1 MNNIE
6 TNNIFLRNEKDVSN
20 NYNNIKTI
28 NERQSIIQE
37 NINTVEKYVK
47 THPKLSEIQKVML
60 YNDSIT
66 CGRIKEIHCHTATL
80 TKSETKEKPQK
91 YENKEIQKQNKY
103 VQRSQQKGKK

>member
-37 NINTVEKYVK
+37 NINTVENMLK
-47 THPKLSEIQKVML
+47 PIQS
-60 YNDSIT
+60 Y
-66 CGRIKEIHCHTATL
+66 
-80 TKSETKEKPQK
+80 QK
-91 YENKEIQKQNKY
+91 Y
-103 VQRSQQKGKK
+103 KK